1 LKGPRWDIGVGEG
14 TGQYCEIRV
23 LVSVGTEKCKVS
35 VEPMQVGQVHIEVT
49 QHGEAGKIAG
59 DVVAHLVGE
68 AISDFRKS
76 GSLD

>member
-1 LKGPRWDIGVGEG
+1 
-14 TGQYCEIRV
+14 
-23 LVSVGTEKCKVS
+23 VSVGTEKCKVF

-68 AISDFRKS
+68 AISGFRKS